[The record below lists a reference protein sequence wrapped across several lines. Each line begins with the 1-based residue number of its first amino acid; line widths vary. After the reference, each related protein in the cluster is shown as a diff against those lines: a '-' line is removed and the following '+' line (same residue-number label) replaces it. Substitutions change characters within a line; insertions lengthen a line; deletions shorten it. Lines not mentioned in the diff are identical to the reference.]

1 MLCVTLTRRACR
13 KRGPTFSSC
22 VQAMA
27 VDLMEQESLMIL
39 ELEKHVSILPSLH
52 GSETL
57 QKKGRLG
64 CGVWLGFGGVG
75 RVPVPA

>member
-1 MLCVTLTRRACR
+1 
-13 KRGPTFSSC
+13 
-22 VQAMA
+22 MA